1 MPDSTL
7 LSVPSSFPLWRRAVM
22 TAAALALI
30 VGLTPTA
37 AFAQA
42 GRPNAGALTFTGGL
56 DAPTVYVFRGIV
68 QEQRPK
74 LTLFPYGDIG
84 LTLKSDSGGARKAW
98 LNIGVWNSLQT
109 GSSGSDGFSEHL
121 HYEEDFYAGLSL
133 ALSRRLS
140 VGATYTAYTS
150 PNFMFDTVKEMSV
163 KVAHSSRFNP
173 YGIVAFELGDNGA
186 DGGENKG
193 TYVELGAGPS
203 FPLAKMSL
211 TIPVKVG
218 LSGKDYYEL
227 NGSDNRFGYLD
238 VGAVVTL
245 PLSSASSTFGAWN
258 IHGGVDLLTFGKT
271 TQAIN
276 ADKKTKVV
284 ALVGIGVTY

>member
-1 MPDSTL
+1 MPTL
-7 LSVPSSFPLWRRAVM
+7 SRVLFASPLFRRAVL
-22 TAAALALI
+22 TASFAALI
-30 VGLTPTA
+30 GLAPRA
-37 AFAQA
+37 VLAQA
-42 GRPNAGALTFTGGL
+42 GRPNSGALTFTGGL

-68 QEQRPK
+68 QEQEPK

-84 LTLKSDSGGARKAW
+84 LTLKSDADGARKAW
-98 LNIGVWNSLQT
+98 LNVGVWNSLQT
-109 GSSGSDGFSEHL
+109 GSSGSEGFSEHL
-121 HYEEDFYAGLSL
+121 HYEEDFYAGLSF
-133 ALSRRLS
+133 ALTGRLS

-163 KVAHSSRFNP
+163 KVAHSGRFSP
-173 YGIVAFELGDNGA
+173 YGLVAVELGDNGA

-203 FPLAKMSL
+203 FPLGKTSL

-227 NGSDNRFGYLD
+227 NGTDNKFGYFD

-245 PLSSASSTFGAWN
+245 PLSSASSNFGAWN

-276 ADKKTKVV
+276 GDKKTKVV
-284 ALVGIGVTY
+284 ALFGIGVTY